1 MVEYKTIV
9 VPADGS
15 ENSKRAL
22 THALAVASRNDAEL
36 IIVHV
41 ANIVSAISNFDQTPI
56 SGGYVSEQIAEDM
69 EATGK
74 EILKEAMENIPE
86 NVKVRSVFQV
96 GSPGPAVLAVAKQNC
111 ADLIVMGSR
120 GLGPLKGLFMGSVSS
135 YVTSHS
141 TCPVLVVK

>member
-1 MVEYKTIV
+1 MVTYKTIV
-9 VPADGS
+9 VPTDGS
-15 ENSKRAL
+15 ENAKRAL
-22 THALAVASRNDAEL
+22 EHALAVADRNHAEL

-56 SGGYVSEQIAEDM
+56 SGGYVSEQIAE
-69 EATGK
+69 ETGK
-74 EILKEAMENIPE
+74 EILNDVVKEIPTG
-86 NVKVRSVFQV
+86 VKVKSVFEV
-96 GSPGPAVLAVAKQNC
+96 GSPGPALLAVAKKYN

-141 TCPVLVVK
+141 TCPVLIIK

>member
-1 MVEYKTIV
+1 MVEYKKII

-15 ENSKRAL
+15 ENGKRAL
-22 THALAVASRNDAEL
+22 EHALAIVKRNDAEL
-36 IIVHV
+36 ILVHV
-41 ANIVSAISNFDQTPI
+41 ANIVSAI

-69 EATGK
+69 EETGK
-74 EILKEAMENIPE
+74 KILSEVAEDVPADMK
-86 NVKVRSVFQV
+86 VKCVFEV
-96 GSPGPAVLAVAKQNC
+96 GSPGPAVLAVAKKYD

-141 TCPVLVVK
+141 TCPVLIVK